1 MNLKLVW
8 CPSKSNLPVEKYK
21 ISWSLYVNSAEAS
34 MITLDTYVKDVSLYP

>member
-8 CPSKSNLPVEKYK
+8 CPSKSHLPVEKYK